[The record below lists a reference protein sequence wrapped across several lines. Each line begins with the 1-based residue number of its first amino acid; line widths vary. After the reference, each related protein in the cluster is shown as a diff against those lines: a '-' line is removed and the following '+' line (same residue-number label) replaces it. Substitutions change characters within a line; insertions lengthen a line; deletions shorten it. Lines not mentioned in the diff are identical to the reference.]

1 MAKQYA
7 SLEAIENDR
16 KITKE
21 ADYEFLHQL
30 QSGLLLALKE
40 RGRLNEMQYRHAQDR
55 LNQQRREWRKKRQ
68 PKGGTE

>member
-7 SLEAIENDR
+7 SLESIENDR

-21 ADYEFLHQL
+21 ADYDFLHQL

-40 RGRLNEMQYRHAQDR
+40 RGRINEMQYCHAQNR
-55 LNQQRREWRKKRQ
+55 LNRQHQEWTKKFK
-68 PKGGTE
+68 KGGSE